1 MRYLLLPILLL
12 GLAIT
17 PRFAHAQAAPGKVTS
32 SCGSSSLTAGNP
44 SYLYLDTTGLLCNSS
59 SGGGSSGVSPVGY
72 ANQTNTPAVTVTGSS
87 TSVVS
92 ARTGAVGTGR
102 GLLILVNTTA
112 NAAWCTSGT
121 ASVNSGTF
129 LAGTVGASINLP
141 FTGAE
146 SCIAVST
153 SAIVS
158 VTELY

>member
-1 MRYLLLPILLL
+1 MKTLLFAIAALALWPIGALAQSTALPSVMGYISTS
-12 GLAIT
+12 GC
-17 PRFAHAQAAPGKVTS
+17 PGSKP
-32 SCGSSSLTAGNP
+32 SCFVQYGSSVPT
-44 SYLYLDTTGLLCNSS
+44 
-59 SGGGSSGVSPVGY
+59 GGGAASVGY
-72 ANQTNTPAVTVTGSS
+72 ANQPNTPAVTVTGSS
-87 TSVVS
+87 TSVVA
-92 ARTGAVGTGR
+92 ARTGASGTGR

-129 LAGTVGASINLP
+129 LAGTIGASINLP

-146 SCIAVST
+146 SCIAVGS